1 MLRIERGEPSDD
13 ELAALIAVLVGLAS
27 AAAQPPALR
36 NAWAD
41 PAHRLRTPLHPSPVD
56 RR

>member
-13 ELAALIAVLVGLAS
+13 ELAALIAVLAGLAR
-27 AAAQPPALR
+27 AAAQQPALR

-41 PAHRLRTPLHPSPVD
+41 PAHRLRMPLHPSPVD